1 MNSSRVL
8 RHGRASVAMSAALLF
23 SSVLSPHLAA
33 QATSPARTGAS
44 QKWPLTRP
52 ELSDYAET
60 SRYDEVVAY
69 MKQMAAASP
78 QIHLTTYGY
87 TYEGRPLPLAV
98 IGAPGAS
105 PEQVLATKK
114 TRVYI
119 QGNIHAGEV
128 EGKEALL
135 WLLRSIAKGERNEWL
150 KTTVLM
156 INPIYNADGNERV
169 NVTNRG
175 SQAGP
180 VGGMGT
186 RENAL
191 GLDLNRDGTKME
203 TAEARS
209 MASLLTR
216 YQPHVALD
224 LHTTDGSSNSGFNMT
239 YETSLNPNNS
249 KAEMSLLRDVLLPEI
264 TKTIKAK
271 HGSDWF
277 YYGGV
282 SGAGA
287 DRAWR
292 SDAELAKPRYTSTYY
307 GVRNILGLLTETY
320 SYASFKTRITETYWF
335 LEETL
340 GFVSKNGVKIRD
352 IVDAANKES
361 IVGQQLAVR
370 QQLVKAPELKEIVF
384 APTVSKRNPYVAD
397 RPYRLRPDGNT
408 NRTTEMLPFFGTAE
422 PTETS
427 LAPRAWVVSMA
438 SATAADAAAPGPGRA
453 GGGGTGA
460 GGAGAAGAAGGRGAG
475 GAGAAGAAGGRGG
488 GGGGGGGF
496 GGGGGG
502 SPTQR
507 MIASLVDRL
516 EAHGVKYTITDK
528 EIPFTGERFKIATNV
543 LADREYQGT
552 HKGRTL
558 TGAWENTQQ
567 SLPVGSLIIGMDQP
581 LARLAFILFDPRSDD
596 GFMWWNILDPVLG
609 ATQSPGYYPV
619 LRSMTAVGN

>member
-1 MNSSRVL
+1 MSLPTRV
-8 RHGRASVAMSAALLF
+8 SAALRGPLTF
-23 SSVLSPHLAA
+23 SAAALLLSA
-33 QATSPARTGAS
+33 QAHAQSSKSAPSKAF
-44 QKWPLTRP
+44 PLTRP
-52 ELSDYAET
+52 ELTDYAET
-60 SRYDEVVAY
+60 SRYDEVIAY
-69 MKQMAAASP
+69 MRQMAAANP

-98 IGAPGAS
+98 IGAPGATA
-105 PEQVLATKK
+105 EQVLATKK

-150 KTTVLM
+150 KTTVLL

-191 GLDLNRDGTKME
+191 GLDLNRDGTKLE

-209 MASLLTR
+209 LSSLLTR
-216 YQPHVALD
+216 YQPHVAMD

-239 YETSLNPNNS
+239 YETSLSPNNS
-249 KAEMSLLRDVLLPEI
+249 KAEMSLLRETLLPLI
-264 TKTIKAK
+264 TKNVKTK

-282 SGAGA
+282 SGNGA

-292 SDAELAKPRYTSTYY
+292 SDAELAKPRYTSTLF

-340 GFVSKNGVKIRD
+340 TWISANGEKVRST
-352 IVDAANKES
+352 VDAANKES

-370 QQLVKAPELKEIVF
+370 QQLVKAPDLKQIAF
-384 APTVSKRNPYVAD
+384 APTVSTRNPYVAD
-397 RPYRLRPDGNT
+397 RPYRLRVAT
-408 NRTTEMLPFFGTAE
+408 AVTYEALPFYGTAE

-427 LAPRAWVVSMA
+427 MAPRVWVIPN
-438 SATAADAAAPGPGRA
+438 TAGGETAPAAPGGARA
-453 GGGGTGA
+453 GAIPGQIPPGGG
-460 GGAGAAGAAGGRGAG
+460 R
-475 GAGAAGAAGGRGG
+475 
-488 GGGGGGGF
+488 GGGGGGF

-502 SPTQR
+502 GGGTPTAR
-507 MIASLVDRL
+507 MIAAVSDRL
-516 EAHGVKYTITDK
+516 EASGVKFTVTDK
-528 EIPFTGERFKIATNV
+528 EIAFKGDRYKIATNTMV
-543 LADREYQGT
+543 DREYQGT
-552 HKGRTL
+552 HKARTL
-558 TGAWENTQQ
+558 TGAWEAAEQT
-567 SLPVGSLIIGMDQP
+567 LPVGSLIIPMDQP
-581 LARLAFILFDPRSDD
+581 LARYAFILLDPRSDD
-596 GFMWWNILDPVLG
+596 GYMQWNILDAVLG
-609 ATQSPGYYPV
+609 TNPAPQYYPI
-619 LRSMTAVGN
+619 LRSMNAVGN